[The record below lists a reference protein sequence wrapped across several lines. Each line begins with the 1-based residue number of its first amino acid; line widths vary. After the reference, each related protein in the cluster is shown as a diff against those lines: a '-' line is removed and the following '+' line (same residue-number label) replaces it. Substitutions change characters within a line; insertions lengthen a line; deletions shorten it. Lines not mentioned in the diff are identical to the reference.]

1 MPRSVAA
8 ELISGRPARNV
19 ATTMAAYFSGMTTS
33 LLIRLRDW
41 LLDSLTFDSE
51 ADAAGAMADATRW
64 GWLPALSGVSI
75 GAGHA
80 RSEHAGTVPETGG
93 MSG

>member
-1 MPRSVAA
+1 MT
-8 ELISGRPARNV
+8 
-19 ATTMAAYFSGMTTS
+19 AT
-33 LLIRLRDW
+33 LLIRLRNW
-41 LLDSLTFDSE
+41 LLDYVTFDSE
-51 ADAAGAMADATRW
+51 PDAAGATADTTRW

-75 GAGHA
+75 GAAHA

>member
-1 MPRSVAA
+1 MTAA
-8 ELISGRPARNV
+8 
-19 ATTMAAYFSGMTTS
+19 

-41 LLDSLTFDSE
+41 LLDSVTFDSE
-51 ADAAGAMADATRW
+51 TDAAGAMADATRW

-80 RSEHAGTVPETGG
+80 RSEHAGTTAETGPV
-93 MSG
+93 SG

>member
-1 MPRSVAA
+1 MT
-8 ELISGRPARNV
+8 
-19 ATTMAAYFSGMTTS
+19 AT

-41 LLDSLTFDSE
+41 LLDSVTFDCE
-51 ADAAGAMADATRW
+51 TDAAGAMADATLW

-80 RSEHAGTVPETGG
+80 RSEHAGTTAETGPV
-93 MSG
+93 SG